1 MKHPLSIAIV
11 VVWIGMAALLVRKQ
25 TPAPAIDVASLPP
38 LEAPGA
44 AGTGEHDTDEWFG
57 VYQGAHKIGHTHRV
71 ATRSETGWTLRDE
84 SSLAIAMLGTPQPL
98 TTRLAAE
105 TDDAFALRT
114 FSFTLTS
121 PAATFTATGRSDGN
135 RLEVAYGVDGR
146 TDSLV
151 VPIDEPIRLPGA
163 LRPRIAAAQPADGTR
178 FAHTTFSPL
187 TLRRETSTAI
197 VEGRETIDGVD
208 TLRLAEEQQGMTA
221 RVWITPDG
229 RAVREEGALG
239 FVLRAEPRATALAGV
254 DNGAPVDLALATRI
268 PLTGRIENPREA
280 ASLTFRVTGP
290 AADLVPDDPPRQR
303 IHDGLLRVTR
313 EPQPAGGPRPDAR
326 YTAPSP
332 FVESDDPVIVERARA
347 IVGDET
353 DPAVRAR
360 RLLRWVRANMTQSPS
375 LTVPSAR
382 EVVRTLRGDCNEHAV
397 LLTALARAAGIPA
410 RVVAGLVY
418 QDGDFFYHA
427 WSELWLDGW
436 LSADAVFAQM
446 PADATHVKLLEGGPE
461 RHAQLARLMGRL
473 SFATVEE
480 GS

>member
-1 MKHPLSIAIV
+1 VKHPLSIAIV
-11 VVWIGMAALLVRKQ
+11 VVWIGMAILLVRKQ

-38 LEAPGA
+38 LDAPGA
-44 AGTGEHDTDEWFG
+44 SGGGEHDTDEWFG
-57 VYQGAHKIGHTHRV
+57 VYQGERKIGHAHRV
-71 ATRSETGWTLRDE
+71 ATRSGSGWKLTDE

-114 FSFTLTS
+114 FSFTLVS
-121 PAATFTATGRSDGN
+121 PAATFTATGRSDGR
-135 RLEVAYGVDGR
+135 RLEVSYGVDGR

-151 VPIDEPIRLPGA
+151 VPLDEPIRLPGA
-163 LRPRIAAAQPADGTR
+163 LRPRIAAAQPAAGTR
-178 FAHTTFSPL
+178 FAHTVFSPL
-187 TLRRETSTAI
+187 TLRRETSTSV
-197 VEGRETIDGVD
+197 VEGRETIDGVE
-208 TLRLAEEQQGMTA
+208 TLRLAEEQQGLTA
-221 RVWITPDG
+221 RVWLTSDG

-239 FVLRAEPRATALAGV
+239 FVLRAEPRATALAGI
-254 DNGAPVDLALATRI
+254 DSGAPVDLALATRI
-268 PLTGRIENPREA
+268 PLTGRIDRPRDA
-280 ASLTFRVTGP
+280 DSLTFRVSGS
-290 AADLVPDDPPRQR
+290 AANLVPDDPPRQR
-303 IHDGLLRVTR
+303 MRNGILRVTR
-313 EPQPAGGPRPDAR
+313 DAPPAGGPRPEAR

-332 FVESDDPVIVERARA
+332 FVESDDPAIVARAGA

-353 DPAVRAR
+353 DPAGRAR
-360 RLLRWVRANMTQSPS
+360 RLLRWVRTNMTQSPS

-382 EVVRTLRGDCNEHAV
+382 EVLRTLRGDCNEHAV

-410 RVVAGLVY
+410 RVVAGVVY

-436 LSADAVFAQM
+436 ISADAVFAQM

-461 RHAQLARLMGRL
+461 VHAQLARLMGRL
-473 SFATVEE
+473 SFATAPE